1 MPSAEEINTARQRG
15 NEARQLLEGALL
27 GAPNPDP
34 SQALNPSL
42 PAVATRG
49 LANLFT
55 QSFPDQPPPAF
66 QPAPTVDSRT
76 GQEPTDLTATGNPV
90 VVTDAHARADRAAM
104 VRPSTATLPTVNN
117 QPVVQPK
124 DAPRAG

>member
-1 MPSAEEINTARQRG
+1 MPSAEEINAARQRG

-66 QPAPTVDSRT
+66 QPAPAVDSRT
-76 GQEPTDLTATGNPV
+76 GQEPTDLPATDNP
-90 VVTDAHARADRAAM
+90 
-104 VRPSTATLPTVNN
+104 
-117 QPVVQPK
+117 
-124 DAPRAG
+124 